1 MHATGRIRVL
11 DAASASQLRS
21 AQECTSVAHALEELV
36 VNALDAQATEVHC
49 VLDVPGFSMAVR
61 DNGCGMS
68 ADELGLV
75 GDRHATSKLE
85 AGADAFGFRGAALH
99 ALAAASLLEIV
110 SRRAGAPA
118 SATHATVLR
127 LGQRLHIG
135 PAQEVRAPGTTV
147 SARDLLVSRPVQ
159 RKRLQARCS
168 PAAHGLGRPRHRRL
182 VLH

>member
-49 VLDVPGFSMAVR
+49 VLDVPGFSMTVR

-75 GDRHATSKLE
+75 GDRHATSKLK

-110 SRRAGAPA
+110 SRIADTRARGMRRSSATTSSSPA
-118 SATHATVLR
+118 STAVRLSRTV
-127 LGQRLHIG
+127 
-135 PAQEVRAPGTTV
+135 AF
-147 SARDLLVSRPVQ
+147 
-159 RKRLQARCS
+159 
-168 PAAHGLGRPRHRRL
+168 AAHSPQCQRHCCS
-182 VLH
+182 